1 MSEIILSAN
10 KISKSFFGIPVL
22 KNIDLDIYK
31 GEVHAILGENGA
43 GKSTLI
49 KILSGVYNL
58 DSGTITYLGKDVVF
72 HKPVDAI
79 NSGIIT
85 IHQELNMCTH
95 LTVLDNLFLGREIKD
110 KFGKL
115 NTSKMAKEA
124 YTCLKQFGLEN
135 EIHTQVKKLPISKQ
149 QIVEIAR
156 AISWSSKVIIM
167 DEPNSSLSEKES
179 LELFKVVKDL
189 KKMGIAIIYIT
200 HRLEEL
206 EKIIDRVTVLRD
218 GNFIMSDMFDNTT
231 IDDIVKAMAGRS
243 ISEKYPYVMCHIGE
257 NLLEVSNM
265 TCEPFFR
272 NINFTLREG
281 EILGL
286 AGLVG
291 AGRTKIAKS
300 LAGIYP
306 MEMGDVSIKGKKVHL
321 SNIKKSI
328 DSGIA
333 YISED
338 RKQEGLAVKMTVS
351 ENVALP
357 NMDIYTSSTKTI
369 LYKSIVTD
377 TMLLVDKL
385 KIKMRSA
392 FDSIQ
397 FLSGGNQQKFMIG
410 KWMLKK
416 PHIFIFDEP
425 TRGVDV
431 NAKINI
437 YNTINDFKQNKVGV
451 LIISSELPELL
462 GICDRILV
470 VANGNIMAEL
480 EAKNTSQEEI
490 LKYAAH

>member
-1 MSEIILSAN
+1 MSEIILSVN

-49 KILSGVYNL
+49 KILSGVYSL
-58 DSGTITYLGKDVVF
+58 DSGTITYLGKDVLF
-72 HKPVDAI
+72 NKPIDAI
-79 NSGIIT
+79 NNGIIT

-95 LTVLDNLFLGREIKD
+95 LTVLENLFLGREIKD

-115 NTSKMAKEA
+115 DTPKMAKEA

-135 EIHTQVKKLPISKQ
+135 EVHTQIKKLPISKQ
-149 QIVEIAR
+149 QVVEIAR
-156 AISWSSKVIIM
+156 AISWSSQVIIM

-179 LELFKVVKDL
+179 LELFKIVKDL

-206 EKIIDRVTVLRD
+206 EKIVDRVTVLRD
-218 GNFIMSDMFDNTT
+218 GSFIMSKMFNDTT

-243 ISEKYPYVMCHIGE
+243 ISEKYPYIKCDIGDT
-257 NLLEVSNM
+257 LLDVNDI

-272 NINFTLREG
+272 NINFTIKEG
-281 EILGL
+281 EILGF

-306 MEMGDVSIKGKKVHL
+306 MQKGEVLIKGKKANL

-338 RKQEGLAVKMTVS
+338 RKQEGLAVKMTIS

-357 NMDIYTSSTKTI
+357 NMNLYTSGAKTI
-369 LYKSIVTD
+369 LYKNIVTD
-377 TMLLVDKL
+377 TMSLVDKL

-416 PHIFIFDEP
+416 PNIFIFDEP

-437 YNTINDFKQNKVGV
+437 YNTINEFKQNKVGL

-470 VANGNIMAEL
+470 IANGNIMAEL
-480 EAKNTSQEEI
+480 DAKNTSQEEI